1 MLIVRMLSQ
10 MSEKLTLNGK
20 FGSSNFASNRTA
32 KRVRMLDVRN
42 ALFKVKRAPQTMG
55 YAFRNVFV
63 LANV

>member
-1 MLIVRMLSQ
+1 MPSDCLNEPIV
-10 MSEKLTLNGK
+10 KLTLIGK
-20 FGSSNFASNRTA
+20 SGSSNFASNRTA

-42 ALFKVKRAPQTMG
+42 ALLKVKRAPQTMG